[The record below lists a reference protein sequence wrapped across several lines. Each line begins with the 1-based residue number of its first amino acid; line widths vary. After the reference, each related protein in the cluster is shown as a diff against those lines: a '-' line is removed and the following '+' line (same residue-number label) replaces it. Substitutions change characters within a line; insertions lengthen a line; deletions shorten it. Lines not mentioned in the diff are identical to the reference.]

1 MVAPTNLPMTVKNK
15 TSDYFDNATL
25 PKGIVNQG
33 TWDAL
38 VGFFEDRN
46 KGDVATAQVMATALI
61 NSAKIQNLNINEIL
75 DSLKRYQSFEVDTYL
90 ALILNSTRVPTS
102 MLGVTNQPTTNKFV
116 ARTVKP

>member
-1 MVAPTNLPMTVKNK
+1 MVAPTNLPTTVKNR
-15 TSDYFDNATL
+15 TSNYFDNATV

-38 VGFFEDRN
+38 VGFFEQRN
-46 KGDVATAQVMATALI
+46 GGDPSMAQTMATALI
-61 NSAKIQNLNINEIL
+61 NTAKIQNLDVNEIL
-75 DSLKRYQSFEVDTYL
+75 DGLNRYKGFEVDTYL
-90 ALILNSTRVPTS
+90 ALILNSTRIPTS

>member
-15 TSDYFDNATL
+15 TSNYFDNASL
-25 PKGIVNQG
+25 PKGMVNQG

-38 VGFFEDRN
+38 VGFFEERN
-46 KGDVATAQVMATALI
+46 NGDVSTAQVMATALI
-61 NSAKIQNLNINEIL
+61 NTAKIQQLDINEVL
-75 DSLKRYQSFEVDTYL
+75 DSLKRFKGFEVDTYL
-90 ALILNSTRVPTS
+90 ALILNSTRIPTS